1 MGITSAA
8 LAVVIALLGAA
19 CYAVGAALQQ
29 HQASSIESSRGLDP
43 GLLVRLVRRPRWVA
57 GIAANAVGAGLHV
70 FALSLAPIALV
81 QPIGVMTVVFAV
93 PAGALLRRRRPS
105 WGELAGAGIVSVALA
120 LLVSTLRAPESVA
133 ALATAE
139 VLPLAGIVLGV
150 LALAAVAVRRTNGAA
165 RTVVLS
171 GSAGIAFGITS
182 AVLRPTLHAIGTSGA
197 SVAVGAGL
205 FAVVAVAAMG
215 LLLEQ
220 SSFQRGRLGLAV
232 AVVTVVD
239 PVAAVAA
246 GAGFLHQPVHLVS
259 PWMTA
264 IAVLAV
270 VAGVAVL
277 ARRFPTRPTRGDG
290 PHHPARVATAFSA
303 DRPAD
308 SGLRVLIGTDTYPP
322 NVNGAAYY
330 TRRLALGLAARG
342 HEVHVV
348 CPSATGQPALEM
360 VGPVRVHR
368 VRSMRTPFHEDFRV
382 ASPARVRTDVARVLE
397 RVCPDVVHVQNHFL
411 IGRVLCRLAG
421 RRGLPLV
428 ATNHFMPDNLLP
440 YLPLPGPIA
449 RAVARLGWRDL
460 ARVFAPAGALTTP
473 TPTAAR
479 LVRASGIGADVEA
492 VSNGIDLARFRQR
505 AVSPLS
511 EGTKTML
518 FVGRLDAEKHIDELI
533 DALPAIRT
541 TVDARLVIGGIG
553 GLREALECRAI
564 ERGVAEHVDFL
575 GFVSD
580 EDLPGLYASADVF
593 CMPGTAELQSL
604 ATLEAMATGCPVVA
618 ADAMALPHLCQHG
631 RNGFLHQ
638 PRDVAE
644 LAERVTTV
652 LTDGERW
659 ERMSKESHSIA
670 TEHDEAGSLRR
681 FEELYAE
688 VTGLPVARTADDVP
702 DVFEVPGPRDPIAA

>member
-8 LAVVIALLGAA
+8 LAVVVALLGAA
-19 CYAVGAALQQ
+19 CYAAGAALQQ
-29 HQASSIESSRGLDP
+29 HQASSVKMSAGLDP
-43 GLLVRLVRRPRWVA
+43 RLLVRLVQRPRWLA

-70 FALSLAPIALV
+70 FALSLAPLALV

-105 WGELAGAGIVSVALA
+105 GAELAGAGIVSVALG
-120 LLVSTLRAPESVA
+120 LLVSTLRAQENVA
-133 ALATAE
+133 ALAPVE
-139 VLPLAGIVLGV
+139 VLSLAGIVVGV
-150 LALAAVAVRRTNGAA
+150 LALTALAVRRTRGVA

-171 GSAGIAFGITS
+171 SATGIAFGITS
-182 AVLRPTLHAIGTSGA
+182 ALLRPTLHGIAVSGA
-197 SVAVGAGL
+197 TVAVGAGL
-205 FAVVAVAAMG
+205 LAVVGIAAMG

-220 SSFQRGRLGLAV
+220 SSFQAGRLGLAV

-239 PVAAVAA
+239 PIAAVAA
-246 GAGFLHQPVHLVS
+246 GAGFLHQPVDLGA
-259 PWMTA
+259 PWLTA
-264 IAVLAV
+264 VAVLAI

-277 ARRFPTRPTRGDG
+277 ARRFPTRSTAGDG
-290 PHHPARVATAFSA
+290 RRRTARLETSLAQA
-303 DRPAD
+303 RPAG
-308 SGLRVLIGTDTYPP
+308 SGLRVLIGADTYPP
-322 NVNGAAYY
+322 DVNGAAYY

-342 HEVHVV
+342 YEVHVV

-368 VRSMRTPFHEDFRV
+368 VRSMRTPFHDDFRV
-382 ASPARVRTDVARVLE
+382 ASPARVRTDVARVLQ

-411 IGRVLCRLAG
+411 VGRVLCRLAG

-440 YLPLPGPIA
+440 YLPLPGPVA
-449 RAVARLGWRDL
+449 RAVARFGWRDL

-479 LVRASGIGADVEA
+479 LVRASGIGKEVEA

-505 AVSPLS
+505 DVVLR
-511 EGTKTML
+511 EGDERTLL

-533 DALPAIRT
+533 DALPVIRT
-541 TVDARLVIGGIG
+541 TVDARLVVAGVG
-553 GLREALECRAI
+553 GLREALEWRAI
-564 ERGVAEHVDFL
+564 QRGVAEHVDFL

-580 EDLPGLYASADVF
+580 DDLPGLYASADVF

-638 PRDVAE
+638 PHRPDE
-644 LAERVTTV
+644 LAEHVTTV
-652 LTDGERW
+652 LTDDALR
-659 ERMSKESHSIA
+659 ERMGKESRAIA
-670 TEHDEAGSLRR
+670 SEHDEARSLQR
-681 FEELYAE
+681 FEEIYAE
-688 VTGLPVARTADDVP
+688 VTGLPVSTRPASAP
-702 DVFEVPGPRDPIAA
+702 EPEPIAA

>member
-1 MGITSAA
+1 MGITSAVLAAVVA
-8 LAVVIALLGAA
+8 LAGAA

-29 HQASSIESSRGLDP
+29 HQASSIRASAGLDP
-43 GLLVRLVRRPRWVA
+43 GLLVRLVQRPRWLA
-57 GIAANAVGAGLHV
+57 GIAANAVGVGLHV
-70 FALSLAPIALV
+70 FALSLAPLALV
-81 QPIGVMTVVFAV
+81 QPIGVMAVVFAV

-105 WGELAGAGIVSVALA
+105 GVELVGAGLVSAALG
-120 LLVSTLRAPESVA
+120 LLVSTLRAQEHVA
-133 ALATAE
+133 ALAPVE
-139 VLPLAGIVLGV
+139 VLPLAAIVVGV
-150 LALAAVAVRRTNGAA
+150 LALTALAVRRTRGAA

-171 GSAGIAFGITS
+171 SATGIAFGITS
-182 AVLRPTLHAIGTSGA
+182 ALLRPTLHGIAVGGA

-205 FAVVAVAAMG
+205 LAVVAVAATG

-220 SSFQRGRLGLAV
+220 SSFQAGRLGLAV

-239 PVAAVAA
+239 PLVAVAA
-246 GAGFLHQPVHLVS
+246 GAGFLHQPVHFTA
-259 PWMTA
+259 PWVTA
-264 IAVLAV
+264 VAALAI

-277 ARRFPTRPTRGDG
+277 ARRLPTRSTGGDG
-290 PHHPARVATAFSA
+290 PRSTPHVETPLAQE
-303 DRPAD
+303 RPAG
-308 SGLRVLIGTDTYPP
+308 SRLRVLIGTDTYPP
-322 NVNGAAYY
+322 DVNGAAYY

-342 HEVHVV
+342 YDVHVV

-368 VRSMRTPFHEDFRV
+368 VRSMRTPFHDEFRV
-382 ASPARVRTDVARVLE
+382 ASPGRVRTDVARVLR

-411 IGRVLCRLAG
+411 VGRVLCRLAG
-421 RRGLPLV
+421 KRGLPLV

-440 YLPLPGPIA
+440 YLPLPGPAA
-449 RAVARLGWRDL
+449 RAVARLAWRDL
-460 ARVFAPAGALTTP
+460 ARVFGPAGALTTP

-479 LVRASGIGADVEA
+479 LVRASGIGMDVEA
-492 VSNGIDLARFRQR
+492 VSNGIDLTRFRQR
-505 AVSPLS
+505 DAGPR
-511 EGTKTML
+511 GTGERTLL

-541 TVDARLVIGGIG
+541 TVDARLVIAGVG
-553 GLREALECRAI
+553 GLREALEWRAM

-580 EDLPGLYASADVF
+580 DDLPGLYASADVF

-638 PRDVAE
+638 PHHPDE
-644 LAERVTTV
+644 LAERITAV
-652 LTDGERW
+652 LTDDALA
-659 ERMSKESHSIA
+659 ERMGKESRAIA
-670 TEHDEAGSLRR
+670 GEHDETRSLQRI
-681 FEELYAE
+681 EEIYAE
-688 VTGLPVARTADDVP
+688 VTRLPVSAWRTDDVP
-702 DVFEVPGPRDPIAA
+702 EPEPIAA